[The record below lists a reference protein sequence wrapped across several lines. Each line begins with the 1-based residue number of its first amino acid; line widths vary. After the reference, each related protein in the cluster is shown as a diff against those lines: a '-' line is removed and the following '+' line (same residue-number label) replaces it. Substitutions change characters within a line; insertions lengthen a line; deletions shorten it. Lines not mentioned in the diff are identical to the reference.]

1 MMTFE
6 QFFQAMADETRQKI
20 LLLLQ
25 KSDHCVGELVEHFE
39 LSQPTISKHLL
50 VLKNVGLVKD
60 ERNGQKV
67 IYSLNKKLL
76 SECCAEY
83 FKKFHCCNRLLVA
96 GAAENTLKN

>member
-1 MMTFE
+1 MKFE

-25 KSDHCVGELVEHFE
+25 KRNHCVGELVGQFN

-67 IYSLNKKLL
+67 IYSLNKELL
-76 SECCAEY
+76 SECCSEY
-83 FKKFHCCNRLLVA
+83 FKKFHCCNSLFTPAPDDKVLH
-96 GAAENTLKN
+96 K

>member
-1 MMTFE
+1 MKFE
-6 QFFQAMADETRQKI
+6 QFFSAMADETRQKI

-25 KSDHCVGELVEHFE
+25 KRDHCVGELVGHFD

-67 IYSLNKKLL
+67 IYSLNRALL
-76 SECCAEY
+76 SECCTEY
-83 FKKFHCCNRLLVA
+83 FKKFHCCNHLFPA
-96 GAAENTLKN
+96 GEAENIIKN